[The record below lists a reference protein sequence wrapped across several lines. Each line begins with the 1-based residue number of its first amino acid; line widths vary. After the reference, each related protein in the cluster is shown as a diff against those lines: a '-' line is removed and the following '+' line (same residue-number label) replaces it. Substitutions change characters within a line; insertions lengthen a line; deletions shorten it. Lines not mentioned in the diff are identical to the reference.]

1 MAAATCSV
9 AVLLGGCGT
18 APAHLI
24 KAPLK
29 DLVLTLSEI
38 PYPGFVVEH
47 GSSSAGYY
55 SNQRTAG
62 KNGGLLRK
70 LQSAGREEGYEAD
83 FNRSQSPQQAVGPV
97 VIESSASI
105 YRSATGAGQG
115 LRLVGAQALAAG
127 GTAVSTGKVGDQALG
142 FMEVRQF
149 EGTSYEAYIVAW
161 RQANVVAA
169 IQVEGNA
176 ATLDIQ
182 YAISLAT
189 IQQRQLVS
197 H

>member
-1 MAAATCSV
+1 
-9 AVLLGGCGT
+9 LLGGCGT
-18 APAHLI
+18 APVHLI

-29 DLVLTLSEI
+29 DLVLTLGEI

-62 KNGGLLRK
+62 KDASLLRK
-70 LQSAGREEGYEAD
+70 LQKAGREEGYEVD

-97 VIESSASI
+97 VIESSAAI
-105 YRSATGAGQG
+105 YHTAAGAGQG
-115 LRLVGAQALAAG
+115 LRLVGEQALAAG
-127 GTAVSTGKVGDQALG
+127 GTAISTGKVGDQALG
-142 FMEVRQF
+142 FMVVRQF

-189 IQQRQLVS
+189 TQQRHLGS
-197 H
+197 R